1 MKKNT
6 IIIIS
11 VVAII
16 IFVVLLLF
24 VILPLAGVPVI
35 PGTEDL
41 YNGGDGGT
49 VFGSWEGI
57 LLFIGTRIKYQKY
70 SKSQYFSSEYILP
83 PLSIY

>member
-1 MKKNT
+1 MEKKNM

-11 VVAII
+11 VVVII

-41 YNGGDGGT
+41 YDGDGGE
-49 VFGSWEGI
+49 VFG
-57 LLFIGTRIKYQKY
+57 
-70 SKSQYFSSEYILP
+70 
-83 PLSIY
+83 

>member
-1 MKKNT
+1 MEKKI

-24 VILPLAGVPVI
+24 VILPLAGFPVI

-41 YNGGDGGT
+41 YNGDGGGGGI
-49 VFGSWEGI
+49 FG
-57 LLFIGTRIKYQKY
+57 
-70 SKSQYFSSEYILP
+70 
-83 PLSIY
+83 